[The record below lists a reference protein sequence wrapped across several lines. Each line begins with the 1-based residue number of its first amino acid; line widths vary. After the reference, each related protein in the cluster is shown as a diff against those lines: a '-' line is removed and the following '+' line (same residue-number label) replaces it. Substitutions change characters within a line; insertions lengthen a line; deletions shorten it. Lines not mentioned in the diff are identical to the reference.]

1 MLTPPRDM
9 FSRMIEERFIG
20 MSSLG
25 VAGFLT
31 IELPAT
37 TKEGVC
43 LIHVKWVWV

>member
-20 MSSLG
+20 MFSWG

-37 TKEGVC
+37 TKEEYA
-43 LIHVKWVWV
+43 LFT